1 MTSSLPIESPEVQQA
16 IDLGKEKAVY
26 MKIIAIIPAR
36 SGSKG
41 LKDKN
46 IASLCGTPL
55 IAYSIE
61 AALGSGLFD
70 TVHVSTDSEK
80 YAEIAANYGADEP
93 FLREISNSGDTSSSW
108 DAVREVLDK
117 YRVLGKEFDAVV
129 LLQPTS
135 PLRDAQHI
143 KKAFDSFMK
152 SGTRSLTSVT
162 EVEHPVQWTFGLGE
176 SLRLDE
182 FAKSP
187 YRNSRRQELKKHYRE
202 NGAVFIVYTS
212 DISDTAFDFYSD
224 CSAYIMDRRHSIDID
239 TKEDLILAE
248 YLMKNS

>member
-1 MTSSLPIESPEVQQA
+1 MILSMHRTQTKRGDTVNA
-16 IDLGKEKAVY
+16 
-26 MKIIAIIPAR
+26 IAIIPAR

-46 IASLCGTPL
+46 IASLCGKPL

-61 AALGSGLFD
+61 AAKESGLFD
-70 TVHVSTDSEK
+70 TVHVSTDSKE
-80 YAEIAANYGADEP
+80 YADIAAEYGADEP
-93 FLREISNSGDTSSSW
+93 FLRDEANSGDAASSW
-108 DAVREVLDK
+108 DAVREVLRK
-117 YRVLGKEFDAVV
+117 YKALGKSFDAVV

-135 PLRDAQHI
+135 PLRTARHI
-143 KKAFDSFMK
+143 REAFKAFEE